1 MIKSENL
8 LSNYFN
14 IEHFINNIDS
24 IYILNELKKHQN
36 DYNIYKESDYFLNHF
51 LKKTHIL
58 YYIMVDKNIL
68 TIAESYPSG
77 DVYMIKN
84 LYLTNHIC
92 IKYLNH
98 TIDESVF
105 IKEMNNYIFEQFKLD
120 LMENKKLLLQDNP
133 LSIVFNEPKLFNII
147 SNYDILNILNNFDI
161 KDLDFED
168 CYTDLNI
175 KLSYEIALLFNF
187 KALIKQNFCV
197 KQTYYLDQIE
207 KTTINKNKIELFN
220 KTKENISN
228 FLFENVIDI
237 NKKFIS
243 SEHYETFL
251 FAICFVFYGLYFKLF
266 TEEELYKLE
275 KNNFLLLLSED
286 IYKKEDFLHLLK
298 INNIKLKKIYTVNHT
313 THSILY
319 KNYPKSNFNLLYSLE
334 KLLKSES
341 QKVNYIL
348 EISQKL
354 TEFNSIIFD
363 KSNEISIDEIKNM
376 FIEHSNI
383 LSKKN
388 NMLQDEFINL
398 LKNKIRTE

>member
-24 IYILNELKKHQN
+24 ICILNELKKHQN

-133 LSIVFNEPKLFNII
+133 LSIVFNEPKLFNI
-147 SNYDILNILNNFDI
+147 S
-161 KDLDFED
+161 
-168 CYTDLNI
+168 
-175 KLSYEIALLFNF
+175 
-187 KALIKQNFCV
+187 
-197 KQTYYLDQIE
+197 
-207 KTTINKNKIELFN
+207 
-220 KTKENISN
+220 
-228 FLFENVIDI
+228 
-237 NKKFIS
+237 
-243 SEHYETFL
+243 
-251 FAICFVFYGLYFKLF
+251 
-266 TEEELYKLE
+266 
-275 KNNFLLLLSED
+275 
-286 IYKKEDFLHLLK
+286 
-298 INNIKLKKIYTVNHT
+298 
-313 THSILY
+313 
-319 KNYPKSNFNLLYSLE
+319 
-334 KLLKSES
+334 
-341 QKVNYIL
+341 
-348 EISQKL
+348 
-354 TEFNSIIFD
+354 
-363 KSNEISIDEIKNM
+363 
-376 FIEHSNI
+376 
-383 LSKKN
+383 
-388 NMLQDEFINL
+388 
-398 LKNKIRTE
+398 